1 VHCSANEKLAWF
13 LEDIVLHEPE
23 AFSAFHYLFA
33 RYRNWRTG
41 YGLLRTQLSQ
51 ADFAR
56 AIQAQGIRTDF
67 DRELFL
73 GIYTRRE
80 EVRFSFEELL
90 RIYRPE
96 YARCRPVIHEK
107 PGIGA
112 SGKRK
117 PRGQAQK
124 IAHQLIEMR

>member
-90 RIYRPE
+90 RLWRPE
-96 YARCRPVIHEK
+96 YMKSRQLLYEHETRNQSK
-107 PGIGA
+107 CWNRWRSRRTSHA
-112 SGKRK
+112 
-117 PRGQAQK
+117 
-124 IAHQLIEMR
+124 M